1 MIMRRVVAT
10 ALSATLLVLAC
21 TGDAGGPTSSGYS
34 IAADGGDGQ
43 TGLVGEALPISP
55 SVRITD
61 RNGNP
66 VAHVDVTFL
75 VSTGGGSVSGANV
88 STNADGRAAVGH
100 WTLGSKAGSNSL
112 RASSADAAGS
122 AVSFLATGTAGPAA
136 TLERWDG
143 DSQSVEVGTAVPV
156 LPAVRAAD
164 AYGNP
169 VGGLAVTFEVTGGG
183 GQVSGAVK
191 TTASNGEARVGGWTL
206 GTTPGSNT
214 LRATAAGLAAS
225 PVVFRAHAVP
235 PAASLSGVLVFT
247 PPGLKGLALIS
258 ADGTNYRTLTT
269 PGPGKRDYGGV
280 WAPGGDRI
288 LFVRTDIV
296 SGGEGEIHV
305 INADG
310 TNLIRLSTPSGD
322 DYAPTWS
329 PDGQRIAFVHFDFVE
344 RLPQIYVIKADGA
357 DLERL
362 SPRGTIDLYPIW
374 SPDGQ
379 RIAFANMD
387 LITRINQVYLM
398 NADGTNRV
406 QLTALM
412 PLGADPVT
420 WSPDGGQI
428 AFTTWGGSS
437 YYDIHVMNADGTNVR
452 AISASPGYDASPGW
466 SPEGSLIA
474 YASEGNILVINAD
487 GTNRRQLT
495 SRPNVRWSYSDFQ
508 PGWSPDGRGI
518 VFIRQYD
525 CDPFDENGGPPCVPD
540 EIRTVQLSAPLVSR
554 LVTQGDDPSWRP

>member
-1 MIMRRVVAT
+1 MRSVVAT
-10 ALSATLLVLAC
+10 VLSATLLVLAC
-21 TGDAGGPTSSGYS
+21 TGDTGGPTSTGYN

-61 RNGNP
+61 GKGNP
-66 VAHVDVTFL
+66 VAHLGVTFS
-75 VSTGGGSVSGANV
+75 VSTGGGSVSGANA
-88 STNADGRAAVGH
+88 TTDADGRAAVGH
-100 WTLGSKAGSNSL
+100 WTLGTRAGSNSL

-122 AVSFLATGTAGPAA
+122 PVSFLATGTAGPAA
-136 TLERWDG
+136 TLERWEG

-156 LPAVRAAD
+156 RPTVRAAD

-169 VGGLAVTFEVTGGG
+169 VGGHAVTFEVTGGG

-191 TTASNGEARVGGWTL
+191 TTASNGEARVDGWTL

-225 PVVFRAHAVP
+225 PVVFHAHALP
-235 PAASLSGVLVFT
+235 PAPPALSGVLVFT
-247 PPGLKGLALIS
+247 PPGLKGLAVIS

-310 TNLIRLSTPSGD
+310 TNLMRLSTPGSD

-329 PDGQRIAFVHFDFVE
+329 PDGRRIGFVHVDFVE
-344 RLPQIYVIKADGA
+344 RLPQIYVIKADGT

-379 RIAFANMD
+379 RIAFANAD
-387 LITRINQVYLM
+387 LVTRIDQVYLM

-406 QLTALM
+406 PLTAFM
-412 PLGADPVT
+412 PLGADPLS
-420 WSPDGGQI
+420 WSPDGEQI
-428 AFTTWGGSS
+428 ALLTWGASS
-437 YYDIHVMNADGTNVR
+437 GYDIYAVNPDGTNLR
-452 AISASPGYDASPGW
+452 PLSAGPGYDVDAVW
-466 SPEGSLIA
+466 SPDGSLIA
-474 YASEGNILVINAD
+474 YASEGNVFVINAD

-508 PGWSPDGRGI
+508 PGWSPDGLGI
-518 VFIRQYD
+518 VFTRQYD
-525 CDPFDENGGPPCVPD
+525 CDPFDDNGGPPCVPD
-540 EIRTVQLSAPLVSR
+540 EIRTVHLSAPLVSR
-554 LVTQGDDPSWRP
+554 LVTQGDYSSWRP